1 MLKRSL
7 FSRCLSLAIEM
18 RERIRSGFPKVYS
31 GDLVEA
37 LFTYP
42 IISPVSLGKALG
54 IHYTTASR
62 YLTTLASGKVLGEA
76 VVGKYHFFVNKKL
89 LELLKK

>member
-1 MLKRSL
+1 MA
-7 FSRCLSLAIEM
+7 FSE
-18 RERIRSGFPKVYS
+18 
-31 GDLVEA
+31 DA

-42 IISPVSLGKALG
+42 IISPVSLGKTLN

-62 YLTTLASGKVLGEA
+62 YLAALAGAKILGEA

-89 LELLKK
+89 LDLLKK